1 MIKIETDSA
10 CDIPEDLTRE
20 YGINKVPTHIIWEGK
35 DYLDNVTMTARDFYK
50 HLTETDAIPTSS
62 QPSVGE
68 FKDAFEQ
75 AVSQGA
81 QEIICLTVTSALSG
95 TFQAASSAALDFN
108 TPVHVVDTRAVSL
121 QQGWQVLAA
130 ARAARMGSS
139 VQQVLES
146 IERVRQK
153 VVLSVGLPSLTYLAR
168 SGRLGQAFKWVG
180 SISISVRPI
189 VAVNAESGK
198 IEPVG
203 VVRTQKAMIEKVYS
217 YFKQKVGDG
226 VKLHAAVL
234 HGSAGEE
241 AKLLIERIRQELDP
255 LELFIT
261 STGPVL
267 GAHTGPGTIGISGYY
282 E

>member
-1 MIKIETDSA
+1 MIKIVTDSA

-35 DYLDNVTMTARDFYK
+35 DYLDSVTMTAEDFYK
-50 HLTETDAIPTSS
+50 HLSETKAIPTSS
-62 QPSVGE
+62 QPSAGE
-68 FKDAFEQ
+68 FKVAFEQ
-75 AVSQGA
+75 AVAQGA
-81 QEIICLTVTSALSG
+81 QEIICLTVSSALSG

-108 TPVHVVDTRAVSL
+108 IPVHVVDTRAVSM

-130 ARAARMGSS
+130 ARAARLDSS
-139 VQQVLES
+139 VHQILES

-153 VVLSVGLPSLTYLAR
+153 VVLSVGLPSLSYLAR
-168 SGRLGQAFKWVG
+168 SGRLGQAFKWIG
-180 SISISVRPI
+180 SISLSVKPL
-189 VAVNAESGK
+189 VAVNADSGK
-198 IEPVG
+198 IEPTG

-217 YFKQKVGDG
+217 YFKQKIGDG
-226 VKLHAAVL
+226 LKLHVVVL
-234 HGSAGEE
+234 HGSAATE
-241 AKLLIERIRQELDP
+241 ANLLMERIRQDLDP
-255 LELFIT
+255 LELLVT